1 MALTLHAAVT
11 ASALL
16 AAMFCAETAIAQ
28 EQGGI
33 LKIHHRDSPPSLSI
47 LEEVTISTVLP
58 MMGVFNNLVLYEQDE
73 PQNSL
78 KSIVPE
84 LATEW
89 SWSED
94 GTRLTF
100 RLHEGVRWHDGRPFT
115 SKDVQCTWDLLL
127 GRSPEKLRTN
137 PRKAWYHN
145 LEEVIAEGD
154 FGVTFRLRRPQ
165 PALLALLASGYS
177 AIYPCHVLPREMRQH
192 PIGTGPFKLA
202 EFKPNEY
209 IKVTRN
215 PDYWKKGRPYLE
227 GIEYRFILNRSTAT
241 LAFIAGTLDMTFPW
255 AVTIPMLK
263 DVRSQAPDAIC
274 ELKTNNVRG
283 TLIVNRNAPPFDNP
297 EMRRAM
303 ALTLN
308 RQAYIDIL
316 YEGQATVG
324 GAMMPPPEGVWGMPS
339 EMLRTLPG
347 YDPDVQ
353 KNRVEAH
360 KIMEK
365 LGYGPDKHLQ
375 IKVATRNIPVY
386 RDPAVIVV
394 DQLKES
400 YIDGELDAVETVN
413 YFSKLARKDYQVG
426 FDFLASAV
434 DDPDEQFYENYTCG
448 SERNYTGYC
457 NRELE
462 SLFDQQSMEAN
473 PEKRKQL
480 VWEIDRKLQEDG
492 ARPIISHNRN
502 ATCWHPRV
510 KGLRMMVNSLFNG
523 WRFED
528 VWLDK

>member
-1 MALTLHAAVT
+1 MALKLHVAIT

-47 LEEVTISTVLP
+47 LEEVPISTVLP
-58 MMGVFNNLVLYEQDE
+58 MMGVFNNLVLYKQDE

-100 RLHEGVRWHDGRPFT
+100 QLREGVRWHDGSPFT

-137 PRKAWYHN
+137 PGKAWYHN
-145 LEEVIAEGD
+145 LEEVSAEGD
-154 FGVTFRLRRPQ
+154 FGVTFRLSRPQ

-177 AIYPCHVLPREMRQH
+177 PVYPCHVPPREMRQH

-215 PDYWKKGRPYLE
+215 PDYWKNGRPYLD
-227 GIEYRFILNRSTAT
+227 GIEYRFILNRSCAT

-263 DVRSQAPDAIC
+263 DVWSQAPDAIC

-297 EMRRAM
+297 EMRQAM
-303 ALTLN
+303 ALTLD

-339 EMLRTLPG
+339 EMMRKLPG
-347 YDPDVQ
+347 YDADVQ
-353 KNRVEAH
+353 KNRMEAH
-360 KIMEK
+360 KIMEN
-365 LGYGPDKHLQ
+365 LGYGSNKHLK
-375 IKVATRNIPVY
+375 IKVATRNIPVF

-400 YIDGELDAVETVN
+400 YIDGELDAVETAN
-413 YFSKLARKDYQVG
+413 YYSKLARKDYQVG

-434 DDPDEQFYENYTCG
+434 DDPDEQLYENYTCR
-448 SERNYTGYC
+448 SERNYTG
-457 NRELE
+457 
-462 SLFDQQSMEAN
+462 
-473 PEKRKQL
+473 
-480 VWEIDRKLQEDG
+480 
-492 ARPIISHNRN
+492 
-502 ATCWHPRV
+502 
-510 KGLRMMVNSLFNG
+510 
-523 WRFED
+523 
-528 VWLDK
+528 

>member
-1 MALTLHAAVT
+1 MTAHLRVLAAVGSL
-11 ASALL
+11 AVALL
-16 AAMFCAETAIAQ
+16 SAETASTQ
-28 EQGGI
+28 EHGGI

-58 MMGVFNNLVLYEQDE
+58 MMGLFNNLVMYKQDE

-78 KSIVPE
+78 QSIVPD

-94 GTRLTF
+94 GTQLTF
-100 RLHEGVRWHDGRPFT
+100 RLREGVRWHDGRPFT
-115 SKDVQCTWDLLL
+115 SKDVQCTWNLLL

-137 PRKAWYHN
+137 PRKAWYRN
-145 LEEVIAEGD
+145 LEEVTGEGD
-154 FGVTFRLRRPQ
+154 FAVTFRLRRPQ

-177 AIYPCHVLPREMRQH
+177 PVYPCHVLPRDMRQH
-192 PIGTGPFKLA
+192 PIGTGPFKLT

-215 PDYWKKGRPYLE
+215 PDYWKKGRPYLD
-227 GIEYRFILNRSTAT
+227 GIEYTFILNRSTAA
-241 LAFIAGTLDMTFPW
+241 LAFIAGKVDMTFPW

-263 DVRSQAPDAIC
+263 DVKSQVPGAVC

-297 EMRRAM
+297 DMRHAM
-303 ALTLN
+303 ALTLD
-308 RQAYIDIL
+308 RQGYIDIL

-324 GAMMPPPEGVWGMPS
+324 GAMMPPPEGLWGMPS
-339 EMLRTLPG
+339 DMLRKLPG
-347 YDPDVQ
+347 YDPDAQ
-353 KNRVEAH
+353 KNRMEAG
-360 KIMEK
+360 KILEK
-365 LGYGPDKHLQ
+365 LGYGPDKRLK
-375 IKVATRNIPVY
+375 IKVTTRNIPVY

-457 NRELE
+457 NRGLE
-462 SLFDQQSMEAN
+462 ELFDQQSMETDQ
-473 PEKRKQL
+473 EKRKKL
-480 VWEIDRKLQEDG
+480 VWEIDKKLQEDG

-502 ATCWHPRV
+502 ATCWQPHV
-510 KGLRMMVNSLFNG
+510 KGLTMMVNSLFNG

>member
-1 MALTLHAAVT
+1 
-11 ASALL
+11 
-16 AAMFCAETAIAQ
+16 
-28 EQGGI
+28 
-33 LKIHHRDSPPSLSI
+33 
-47 LEEVTISTVLP
+47 
-58 MMGVFNNLVLYEQDE
+58 
-73 PQNSL
+73 
-78 KSIVPE
+78 
-84 LATEW
+84 
-89 SWSED
+89 
-94 GTRLTF
+94 
-100 RLHEGVRWHDGRPFT
+100 
-115 SKDVQCTWDLLL
+115 
-127 GRSPEKLRTN
+127 
-137 PRKAWYHN
+137 
-145 LEEVIAEGD
+145 
-154 FGVTFRLRRPQ
+154 
-165 PALLALLASGYS
+165 
-177 AIYPCHVLPREMRQH
+177 
-192 PIGTGPFKLA
+192 
-202 EFKPNEY
+202 
-209 IKVTRN
+209 
-215 PDYWKKGRPYLE
+215 
-227 GIEYRFILNRSTAT
+227 
-241 LAFIAGTLDMTFPW
+241 
-255 AVTIPMLK
+255 
-263 DVRSQAPDAIC
+263 
-274 ELKTNNVRG
+274 
-283 TLIVNRNAPPFDNP
+283 
-297 EMRRAM
+297 
-303 ALTLN
+303 
-308 RQAYIDIL
+308 
-316 YEGQATVG
+316 
-324 GAMMPPPEGVWGMPS
+324 MPS

-353 KNRVEAH
+353 KNRVQAR

-365 LGYGPDKHLQ
+365 LGYGSDKHLQ

>member
-1 MALTLHAAVT
+1 MALKLYAAVA

-16 AAMFCAETAIAQ
+16 AAMFCAEVAIAQ

-58 MMGVFNNLVLYEQDE
+58 MMGVFNNLVLYKQDE

-100 RLHEGVRWHDGRPFT
+100 QLREGVRWHDGRPFT

-137 PRKAWYHN
+137 PRRAWYHN
-145 LEEVIAEGD
+145 LEEVTPEGD

-215 PDYWKKGRPYLE
+215 PDYWKKDRPYLD

-241 LAFIAGTLDMTFPW
+241 LAFITGTLDMTFPW

-283 TLIVNRNAPPFDNP
+283 TLIVNGNAPPFDNP
-297 EMRRAM
+297 EMRQAM
-303 ALTLN
+303 ALSLD

-316 YEGQATVG
+316 YEGPSVRRRSDDAAAG
-324 GAMMPPPEGVWGMPS
+324 RGM
-339 EMLRTLPG
+339 G
-347 YDPDVQ
+347 YAVRDA
-353 KNRVEAH
+353 E
-360 KIMEK
+360 
-365 LGYGPDKHLQ
+365 
-375 IKVATRNIPVY
+375 KVA
-386 RDPAVIVV
+386 
-394 DQLKES
+394 
-400 YIDGELDAVETVN
+400 
-413 YFSKLARKDYQVG
+413 
-426 FDFLASAV
+426 
-434 DDPDEQFYENYTCG
+434 
-448 SERNYTGYC
+448 
-457 NRELE
+457 
-462 SLFDQQSMEAN
+462 
-473 PEKRKQL
+473 
-480 VWEIDRKLQEDG
+480 
-492 ARPIISHNRN
+492 
-502 ATCWHPRV
+502 
-510 KGLRMMVNSLFNG
+510 GL
-523 WRFED
+523 
-528 VWLDK
+528 